1 MKKFFKKIKTQLKN
15 SGSTLVLVIVA
26 LGFVGILTGALLT
39 AVGYAYRQK
48 LYDYNAKSNFYYL
61 EQAMDEI
68 YAGLGAS
75 TMETMQEAYEETRE
89 ESVKY
94 NTKTYEYENI
104 GNANANTLFKDK
116 FMSKLSA
123 SSDYKLVLDASNKV
137 DPTDGLAKT
146 LASFI
151 SNKQGNGGTIKLL
164 VDNLKVVYL
173 YTDGTQSST
182 NVTSKSLAKIMIQ
195 NVTLTREAEYNRS
208 NANGKFKQTISTDI
222 EISRPDFDVSFDG
235 SASKINNL
243 FEFCL
248 VADSGVEINK
258 TPGSILSVNG
268 NIYAAND
275 FYNKRYNNYS
285 ANETSDYTKEVT
297 WTSADGTT
305 KKYSMT
311 PVSSYVY
318 SPSDSDPIGSTTLCN
333 KNEYPS
339 KTPDKNDA
347 LYDGNNIKSKY
358 SGFYINGSDVNIFAN
373 KIIVPGTIAVM
384 DAGSLTVYGVQGT
397 QVTQSNVWADELILD
412 GSTQGAIESSGSV
425 ISEIKNEKGSKADLT
440 ANLYIKDDTQ
450 LESDYSRFRLNGS
463 YYGFGNGTE
472 EDSRKF
478 IPTTLINSANGK
490 NTYQVA
496 IDPKDATKGNKVR
509 AHYTSSA
516 FIVNGQH
523 SNVNLL
529 DTNSIY
535 IAGRSYIELSKIN
548 NGPTSTSYIKVTK
561 EDGTA
566 VGNKV
571 TSTSF
576 TYDKDIDDYK
586 TGESLA
592 IKSSQLAYK
601 PDKSPL
607 AEYFIKANTTDKLYT
622 VSKTETEIN
631 NALASNPNYDY
642 KTEYFS
648 ELPEALKTMV
658 LFTKYFNT
666 ADVTKG
672 GKVPVIYIE
681 DQYIKSDKTTATK
694 YYYYLDFEYAFDY
707 DLFDKKVFTKDLN
720 DKSGK
725 IKLRSA
731 DDLSASFITDYFNY
745 VNYVVKYNELGVSA
759 VPTDLQ
765 DYNIL
770 ANKNEVDIN
779 GSTVKR
785 LDVLA
790 SVTKYD
796 DYFAGAIA
804 TPDNGNKTNNKI
816 YASGAVT
823 QSLNKD
829 QSKLNSRDDLK
840 KCLTSDKDVTFGIQT
855 STNQTIKSTV
865 LGATEDS
872 VSTTEVTN
880 AADSIAFSKEYEQHY
895 NYLKWSL
902 QDLPTTTSTMSGS
915 GVQTEAQFVDN
926 LFYTKS
932 SSNYKGPESITPLNN
947 YFNFKNISNTD
958 ADFANAATNISPSN
972 LKLSPVTIGGS
983 YDHSE
988 YKVYVSNEDVH
999 LSCESAN
1006 ENGSITG
1013 IIVTK
1018 GDVYFDEYSGPNS
1031 YKTVK
1036 DFNGIIISGGKV
1048 YVNNSIT
1055 SISSS
1060 DLCKTI
1066 MNQCMVKAQGVT
1078 SSDTDTKREA
1088 LMAVKVLE
1096 LFKDYETV
1104 GEKYRKIYDDPT
1116 LATSA
1121 ESEQFKNITNIDY
1134 SDVIRYNNW
1143 MRNVD

>member
-1 MKKFFKKIKTQLKN
+1 MKKIFKKIKTQLTN
-15 SGSTLVLVIVA
+15 SGSTLVLVVVA

-48 LYDYNAKSNFYYL
+48 LYDYNSKSNFYYL

-68 YAGLGAS
+68 YAGLGS
-75 TMETMQEAYEETRE
+75 QTMETMQEAYEETRE
-89 ESVKY
+89 EAVKY

-104 GNANANTLFKDK
+104 GSENANTLFKDK
-116 FMSKLSA
+116 FMKKLS
-123 SSDYKLVLDASNKV
+123 SSSNYQLVRVPSTNAV
-137 DPTDGLAKT
+137 DPSDGLAKT

-151 SNKQGNGGTIKLL
+151 SNKEGNGGTIKLV

-173 YTDGTQSST
+173 FTDGTQSSS

-222 EISRPDFDVSFDG
+222 EISRPDFDVAFDG
-235 SASKINNL
+235 SSSNINNL

-268 NIYAAND
+268 NVYAAND

-285 ANETSDYTKEVT
+285 ANETDTYKADVV
-297 WTSADGTT
+297 WNRADGSS
-305 KKYSMT
+305 KKYSMA
-311 PVSSYVY
+311 PVTSYAY
-318 SPSDSDPIGSTTLCN
+318 SPSDTDPIQNTTLFN

-339 KTPDKNDA
+339 KVTDKIKA
-347 LYDGNNIKSKY
+347 LYDGNNLKSKY

-384 DAGSLTVYGVQGT
+384 DAGSLTVYGVEGT
-397 QVTQSNVWADELILD
+397 SVTQSNVWADELILD
-412 GSTQGAIESSGSV
+412 GSTQGAIETSGSV

-450 LESDYSRFRLNGS
+450 IEADYSRFRLNGS

-472 EDSRKF
+472 QDSRKF
-478 IPTTLINSANGK
+478 IPTTLINESDGK
-490 NTYQVA
+490 NIYQVA
-496 IDPKDATKGNKVR
+496 VDPKDSTKGNKVR

-516 FIVNGQH
+516 IIVNGQH
-523 SNVNLL
+523 ANVNLL
-529 DTNSIY
+529 DTKSIY
-535 IAGRSYIELSKIN
+535 LAGRSYIELSKIN
-548 NGPTSTSYIKVTK
+548 NGPTNTSYVKVK
-561 EDGTA
+561 KDDGNF

-576 TYDKDIDDYK
+576 TYDSDIDDYK

-601 PDKSPL
+601 PDKSPI
-607 AEYFIKANTTDKLYT
+607 AEYFVKSNANDSKYT
-622 VSKTETEIN
+622 VSKTEAEIN
-631 NALASNPNYDY
+631 SALATNPNYDY

-648 ELPEALKTMV
+648 ELPEALKNMV

-681 DQYIKSDKTTATK
+681 DQYTKSDGTTTATK
-694 YYYYLDFEYAFDY
+694 YYYYLDFEYAYEY
-707 DLFDKKVFTKDLN
+707 DLFNTNVFTKNQN
-720 DKSGK
+720 DTSGK
-725 IKLRSA
+725 IKISSA
-731 DDLSASFITDYFNY
+731 DDLSSAFITDYFNY
-745 VNYVVKYNELGVSA
+745 VNYVVKYNDLGVNA
-759 VPTDLQ
+759 VPSDLQ
-765 DYNIL
+765 DKNIL
-770 ANKNEVDIN
+770 SNKNEVDIN

-790 SVTKYD
+790 SVTKYE

-804 TPDNGNKTNNKI
+804 TPNNGSGSANKI
-816 YASGAVT
+816 YSSGAVT
-823 QSLNKD
+823 QSLDKN
-829 QSKLNSRDDLK
+829 QSKLDKTKLK
-840 KCLTSDKDVTFGIQT
+840 ACLTSDKDVTFGIQT
-855 STNQTIKSTV
+855 STNQQILSTV
-865 LGATEDS
+865 LGETEDS
-872 VSTTEVTN
+872 ISDKKVTN
-880 AADSIAFSKEYEQHY
+880 AASTLAFSAEYEKHY

-902 QDLPTTTSTMSGS
+902 QDLPTAVSTKD
-915 GVQTEAQFVDN
+915 GVWTESQFVDK
-926 LFYTKS
+926 LFNDKS
-932 SSNYKGPESITPLNN
+932 SSYYKGTESITPLNN

-958 ADFANAATNISPSN
+958 ADFANSATNISPAN
-972 LKLSPVTIGGS
+972 LKLSPVTNGGS
-983 YDHSE
+983 YDYSE

-1006 ENGSITG
+1006 EHGSITG
-1013 IIVTK
+1013 IVITK
-1018 GDVYFDEYSGPNS
+1018 GDVYFDEYSGTDS

-1055 SISSS
+1055 NISSS

-1066 MNQCMVKAQGVT
+1066 MNQCTVKAQDVT
-1078 SSDTDTKREA
+1078 SSDVAKKKEA

-1096 LFKDYETV
+1096 LFKDYEDV
-1104 GEKYRKIYDDPT
+1104 GEKYRDIYNNPSH
-1116 LATSA
+1116 ATA
-1121 ESEQFKNITNIDY
+1121 ANSEQFKNITSIDY
-1134 SDVIRYNNW
+1134 SDVLRYNNW
-1143 MRNVD
+1143 MKNVD